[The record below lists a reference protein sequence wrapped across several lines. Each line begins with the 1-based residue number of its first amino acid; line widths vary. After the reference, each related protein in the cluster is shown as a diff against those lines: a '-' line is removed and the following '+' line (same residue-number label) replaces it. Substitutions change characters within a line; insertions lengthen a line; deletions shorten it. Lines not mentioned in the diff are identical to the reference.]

1 MANKADMLWEE
12 VLELEES
19 GEREEALDLCRQIT
33 RMEPTHAAAWKMT
46 ARMTLPAA
54 RRGVQDMPTLA
65 QAASAYAAL
74 QNVVRL
80 EPGDAESWAI
90 GGNLLVD
97 HLGMLEEALGWW
109 QQRRQIDPND
119 VTPLIEQIAIL
130 VRLGMYS
137 EASELLEIMFES
149 EMEQPDR
156 QQLMNIDRVRQM
168 VDKAAKMEKDE
179 IFRPQNSKHPRWEII
194 GRMKTRKPLSDTF
207 FLFTFVAPIVFLMGT
222 VAMTL
227 LGGSQFGFILVF
239 VIILGLF
246 MGVSRAAAG
255 LLHRLNRHAL
265 DLERALMLRLLLER
279 SVCQPKFEVVNS
291 TIIQLENEVLLSRI
305 GIQKLLNLTRLLV
318 KSGNQT
324 CPIFL
329 TQKIGG
335 QRMSNQKID
344 SELFLMCLQNNPLD
358 RLVAHLSN
366 YQC

>member
-1 MANKADMLWEE
+1 MANKADMLWDE

-33 RMEPTHAAAWKMT
+33 SMEPKHAAAWKMT

-54 RRGVQDMPTLA
+54 RRGVQDMPTLP

-80 EPGDAESWAI
+80 EPEDEESWAI

-97 HLGMLEEALGWW
+97 HLGMLEEALEWW

-119 VTPLIEQIAIL
+119 ITPLIEQIAIL

-156 QQLMNIDRVRQM
+156 QQLINMDRVRQM
-168 VDKAAKMEKDE
+168 VGKAAKMEKDE
-179 IFRPQNSKHPRWEII
+179 IFRPQNPKHPRWEII

-227 LGGSQFGFILVF
+227 LGGSQFGFVLVF

-255 LLHRLNRHAL
+255 LLQRLNRHAL
-265 DLERALMLRLLLER
+265 DLERAIDVEATSGKVCVPAEIRGSKLYNHTIGKR
-279 SVCQPKFEVVNS
+279 STAFQYRHSK
-291 TIIQLENEVLLSRI
+291 IIESEEIIGKKWKPSLPDFSNTENWWAE
-305 GIQKLLNLTRLLV
+305 
-318 KSGNQT
+318 
-324 CPIFL
+324 
-329 TQKIGG
+329 
-335 QRMSNQKID
+335 D
-344 SELFLMCLQNNPLD
+344 EESED
-358 RLVAHLSN
+358 
-366 YQC
+366 